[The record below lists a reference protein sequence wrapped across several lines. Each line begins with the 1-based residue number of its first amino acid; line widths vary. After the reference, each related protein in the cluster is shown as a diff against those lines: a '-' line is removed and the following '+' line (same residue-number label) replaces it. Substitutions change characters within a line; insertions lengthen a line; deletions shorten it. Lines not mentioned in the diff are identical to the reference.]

1 MSGCASLILFDCD
14 GTLTDSQGLI
24 TQAMQQ
30 AFVTCGLPE
39 PESQAIQNITGL
51 SLLRAV
57 ACLSDD
63 VALHASICDAYRDHY
78 RMLEHQVTLYPE
90 VRETLDELRR
100 RGYWMGVVTGKSR
113 SGLQRVIETFELA
126 DYFMV
131 LRTADCTHSKP
142 HPAMVLE
149 CMDEMGVL
157 PAHTTVVGDAVFD
170 MQMARAAGV
179 RAIGVSF
186 GASSEEGLL
195 HSGADGVVHAFARLL
210 EYFPPLS
217 AG

>member
-1 MSGCASLILFDCD
+1 MSCYASLILFDCD

-24 TQAMQQ
+24 TRAMQQ
-30 AFVTCGLPE
+30 AFVACGLPE
-39 PESQAIQNITGL
+39 PASQAIQNITGL

-57 ACLSDD
+57 ACLCDQVD
-63 VALHASICDAYRDHY
+63 LHESICNAYREHY
-78 RMLEHQVTLYPE
+78 RLLEHKVVLYPE
-90 VRETLDELRR
+90 VRGTLDELQR
-100 RGYWMGVVTGKSR
+100 RGYWLGVVTGKSW
-113 SGLQRVIETFELA
+113 SGLQRVIEKLDLG
-126 DYFMV
+126 DYFVV

-157 PAHTTVVGDAVFD
+157 PEHTTVIGDAVFD
-170 MQMARAAGV
+170 MQMASGAGV

-186 GASSEEGLL
+186 GASSEQVLL
-195 HSGADGVVHAFARLL
+195 QSGADGVVHAFGSLL
-210 EYFPPLS
+210 EYFPDLS